1 MKKIELQTAVAFAE
15 IVSALAIVV
24 SLIYAVNEFKRS
36 QTITSRDVENI
47 AYTRMMELDRLL
59 VENPDF
65 SKLYLRALND
75 PQTITKEDS
84 IRYTAFEHIYYDSWE
99 TLWYYYH
106 EGVMEKGAW
115 DSWNEWFLSD
125 SKKRPLIG
133 WVGNRRNYA
142 GGFLDMVDDQLL
154 PQESRINSE

>member
-1 MKKIELQTAVAFAE
+1 MELQTVVSFAE
-15 IVSALAIVV
+15 IISALAIVV

-59 VENPDF
+59 VENPDIVNIYV
-65 SKLYLRALND
+65 KTLND
-75 PQTITKEDS
+75 PGSISKVDS
-84 IRYTAFEHIYYDSWE
+84 IRYIAFEYIYYDSWE

-106 EGVMEKGAW
+106 EGVMEKSAW

-133 WVGNRRNYA
+133 WTGNRKNYA
-142 GGFLDMVDDQLL
+142 GGFLQMVDNQLL
-154 PQESRINSE
+154 QQ